1 MTTSTTAIKKN
12 LTLNEKKK
20 RKKKKDWNVLFQKRW
35 NEFQINDSQYRVV
48 LGLVFYKGFL

>member
-20 RKKKKDWNVLFQKRW
+20 EKKKDWNVLFQKRW

>member
-1 MTTSTTAIKKN
+1 MTTSTTAIKKI

-20 RKKKKDWNVLFQKRW
+20 KRLECTLSKKQW

-48 LGLVFYKGFL
+48 LGLVFYK